1 MDTKD
6 TFDLTPTW
14 REVAK
19 IIELGLTC
27 GTAEGKRFAR
37 EELTHMAD
45 MLDNLNSQ
53 QKETS

>member
-14 REVAK
+14 REVANL
-19 IIELGLTC
+19 IELGLTC

-37 EELTHMAD
+37 EELIHMAD
-45 MLDNLNSQ
+45 ILDNLNSQ
-53 QKETS
+53 ETS